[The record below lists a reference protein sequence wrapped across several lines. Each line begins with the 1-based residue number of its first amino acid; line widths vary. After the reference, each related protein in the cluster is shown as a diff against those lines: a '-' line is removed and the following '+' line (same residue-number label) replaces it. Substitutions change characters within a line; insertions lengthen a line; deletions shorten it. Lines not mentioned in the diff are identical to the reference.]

1 MNCSE
6 VQQYLLDFVDRDL
19 PDNVRAAMLG
29 HFDLCRIC
37 RNEYE
42 FQLLA
47 KRIIRSHL
55 SRSSTPSHVQ
65 SSVLAAIAREEQ
77 SPSARRFFS
86 SRPFAPAVVA
96 GLAAVILLV
105 IVNFPHTVT
114 QDDFAH
120 NAANDVIN
128 RSVQNFFLVRSG
140 ELKPSMVA
148 CYPDIVVGYFQEQ
161 GLDFAVSV
169 PADDSCDW
177 YGAVVSSYE
186 GSKEAHIVYKR
197 GDDIVYVLEIN
208 KDRVQP
214 GSTLSLP
221 PAARQSLAE
230 TGWYTDPQHEQCN
243 VVVWTNDETLCAA
256 VSTMNKDRLMAL
268 LTSSR

>member
-1 MNCSE
+1 MNCPE
-6 VQQYLLDFVDRDL
+6 VQQYLLDLVDRDI
-19 PDNVRAAMLG
+19 PDNVRTAMLG
-29 HFDLCRIC
+29 HFDLCSIC

-42 FQLLA
+42 LQLLA
-47 KRIIRSHL
+47 KRIIRSRL
-55 SRSSTPSHVQ
+55 SRSSTPPSVK
-65 SSVLAAIAREEQ
+65 SSVLAALASEEQ
-77 SPSARRFFS
+77 ALTPRFFS
-86 SRPFAPAVVA
+86 SRAFAPAVIT
-96 GLAAVILLV
+96 GLAAVMLLV
-105 IVNFPHTVT
+105 ILNFPSTVT
-114 QDDFAH
+114 DDDFAH
-120 NAANDVIN
+120 NAPNDVIN
-128 RSVQNFFLVRSG
+128 RSVQNFSLVRSG

-208 KDRVQP
+208 KKRVQP

-256 VSTMNKDRLMAL
+256 VSTMNKDRLLAL
-268 LTSSR
+268 LASSR

>member
-1 MNCSE
+1 MNCFE
-6 VQQYLLDFVDRDL
+6 VQQYLLDLVDRDI
-19 PDNVRAAMLG
+19 PDDVRAAMLG
-29 HFDLCRIC
+29 HFDLCGIC

-42 FQLLA
+42 LQLLA
-47 KRIIRSHL
+47 KKIIRSHL
-55 SRSSTPSHVQ
+55 SRSSTPPHVQ
-65 SSVLAAIAREEQ
+65 SSVLAALAREDQ
-77 SPSARRFFS
+77 RSSMTRFFS
-86 SRPFAPAVVA
+86 SRGFAPAVVM
-96 GLAAVILLV
+96 GLAAVIVLIIL
-105 IVNFPHTVT
+105 NFPRTITH
-114 QDDFAH
+114 DDFAH
-120 NAANDVIN
+120 DAANDVIN
-128 RSVQNFFLVRSG
+128 RSVQNFSLVRSG

-169 PADDSCDW
+169 PKDDSCDW

-208 KDRVQP
+208 KKRVQP

-221 PAARQSLAE
+221 PAALQSLTE
-230 TGWYTDPQHEQCN
+230 TGWYTDPQHEHCN

-256 VSTMNKDRLMAL
+256 VSTMNKDRLLAL